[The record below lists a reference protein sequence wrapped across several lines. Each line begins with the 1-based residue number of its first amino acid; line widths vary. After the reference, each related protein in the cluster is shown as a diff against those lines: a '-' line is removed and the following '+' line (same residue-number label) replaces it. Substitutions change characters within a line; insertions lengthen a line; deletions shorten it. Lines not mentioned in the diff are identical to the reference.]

1 MLKHPITTSAE
12 LRSFASLFVKQ
23 YLNRHFVVQKA
34 TPQQRLLAQALLEIS
49 QTTLPPQHRELVKES
64 PKQNIRES
72 NVKIDSF
79 ERSVAKRASSR
90 KVFSDFIRNIF
101 ARSPRRVEE
110 EEKQVDTSI
119 WIEL

>member
-23 YLNRHFVVQKA
+23 YLNRHFVLQKA
-34 TPQQRLLAQALLEIS
+34 TPQQRLLAQALLEIA
-49 QTTLPPQHRELVKES
+49 QTAPPPQKRDLMTDS
-64 PKQNIRES
+64 PSRPIRES
-72 NVKIDSF
+72 SVKRDSF
-79 ERSVAKRASSR
+79 ERPLDKRVSSR
-90 KVFSDFIRNIF
+90 RIITTFFKNIF
-101 ARSPRRVEE
+101 VRSPRKVEV

>member
-23 YLNRHFVVQKA
+23 YLNRHFVLQKA
-34 TPQQRLLAQALLEIS
+34 TPQQRLLAQALLEIA
-49 QTTLPPQHRELVKES
+49 QTAPPPKRDQIKETPAPS
-64 PKQNIRES
+64 IRES
-72 NVKIDSF
+72 NVKRDSF

-90 KVFSDFIRNIF
+90 KVISDFIKNIF
-101 ARSPRRVEE
+101 ARSPRREEVEE
-110 EEKQVDTSI
+110 KKVDTSI